1 MGPVATLPIFRSNYE
16 QTMTIDFERAR
27 RNMVDQQIRPW
38 DVTDQR
44 VLDAIAASPREDYV
58 PAQYRTLAFVDMNIP
73 LGHGQVMMQPNLE
86 ARLTQALAIEPDDKI
101 LEVGTGSG
109 YVTSLLAKL
118 GKHVTSVEIF
128 PDFTTQAAQRL
139 AAHGIHN
146 VTLEVGDAARGWA
159 RSAPY
164 DVIFITG
171 SLPLPPDD
179 FRAQLAPGGRLVA
192 IVGSAP
198 AMEARLIER
207 LDGPNFRSRSLLETV
222 LPPLVNAP
230 MPAGFV
236 F

>member
-1 MGPVATLPIFRSNYE
+1 MS
-16 QTMTIDFERAR
+16 IDFERAR

-38 DVTDQR
+38 DVIDQR
-44 VLDAIAASPREDYV
+44 VLDAIANSPREDYV
-58 PAQYRTLAFVDMNIP
+58 PTPYRTLAFVDMNIP
-73 LGHGQVMMQPNLE
+73 LGHEQVMMQPNLE
-86 ARLTQALAIEPDDKI
+86 ARLLQALTIDADDKI

-109 YVTSLLAKL
+109 YVTSLLARL
-118 GKHVTSVEIF
+118 GRHVTSVDIF
-128 PDFTTQAAQRL
+128 PDFVTQAEQKL
-139 AAHGIHN
+139 AAHGVRN

-159 RSAPY
+159 RGAPY

-179 FRAQLAPGGRLVA
+179 FRAQLAPGGRLIA
-192 IVGSAP
+192 IVGKAP

-230 MPAGFV
+230 APAAFV

>member
-1 MGPVATLPIFRSNYE
+1 MS
-16 QTMTIDFERAR
+16 IDFEYAR
-27 RNMVDQQIRPW
+27 RLMLDQQIRTW
-38 DVTDQR
+38 DVIDQR
-44 VLDAIAASPREDYV
+44 VLDAVAQSPREDYV
-58 PAQYRTLAFVDMNIP
+58 PANFRTLAFADMNIP
-73 LGHGQVMMQPNLE
+73 LANGQVMMPPKLE
-86 ARLTQALAIEPDDKI
+86 ARLLQALMIDADDKI

-118 GKHVTSVEIF
+118 GRQVHSVDIF
-128 PDFTTQAAQRL
+128 PDFIADAAQKL
-139 AAHGIHN
+139 AAHGIAN

-171 SLPLPPDD
+171 SLPLPSDD

-192 IVGSAP
+192 IVGRAP
-198 AMEARLIER
+198 VMEAKLIER
-207 LDGPNFRSRSLLETV
+207 LDGNNYRTRSLLETV

-230 MPAGFV
+230 EPARFV